1 MPTPPQGTAADNSW
15 LWVFVNA
22 DPLSL
27 TSTCFHFKTS
37 SRFILADEP
46 HSTSDLSSRHAPNS
60 VHVSNHVLR
69 PRAPCH
75 PPCRSAREDKALYSV
90 QCSKPPPPQKEGT
103 PPQLPPTSLSTHLP
117 LGLVTDALKRILQL
131 FFLPFQIHLGLSGHR
146 HLFGHLRILQEKNG
160 VSKWLTSRFKAITL
174 VEPRTAFRLRVL

>member
-1 MPTPPQGTAADNSW
+1 MPI
-15 LWVFVNA
+15 
-22 DPLSL
+22 LSL

-37 SRFILADEP
+37 LRFILADEP

-60 VHVSNHVLR
+60 VHMSNHVLC
-69 PRAPCH
+69 PRAPCY
-75 PPCRSAREDKALYSV
+75 PPHRFCAVLKAPSI
-90 QCSKPPPPQKEGT
+90 SMDGT
-103 PPQLPPTSLSTHLP
+103 PPRLPPTSPSTHLP

-160 VSKWLTSRFKAITL
+160 VSNWLTSRLQAITL
-174 VEPRTAFRLRVL
+174 VEPRTALRLQVP